1 MVGEEWRGERKEG
14 EGRRHHIKHF
24 LMIPFQWNRSSIK
37 IINGNY
43 YHNHNVDDDH
53 NDNYDDHDDNLF
65 LYKKNIS

>member
-1 MVGEEWRGERKEG
+1 
-14 EGRRHHIKHF
+14 
-24 LMIPFQWNRSSIK
+24 MIPFQWNRSSIK

-43 YHNHNVDDDH
+43 YHNHNDDHDDH